1 MEKIL
6 FINACYNYEKSRT
19 LYLAKKIFEKFD
31 IDSNF
36 DFEEVR
42 LKDLHLL
49 PLSEERLKIRFD
61 LANKHLFDMDM
72 LTYSKKI
79 LSADIVVIA
88 APFYD
93 FSYPSILKLFIENV
107 SVPNLM
113 YTYSKDG
120 YEGFARGRKF
130 IYMTTRGSNLPDS
143 EDFGYLSM
151 DRMFKLFGFKES
163 QVIGFG
169 GTDFVEDPYKEIDNM
184 VKNIK
189 NPFKK

>member
-6 FINACYNYEKSRT
+6 FINSCYNYEKSRT
-19 LYLAKKIFEKFD
+19 LYLSNKLFKKFD
-31 IDSNF
+31 IDSKF
-36 DFEEVR
+36 DFEEIR

-49 PLSEERLKIRFD
+49 PLSEEKLKLRFD

-93 FSYPSILKLFIENV
+93 FSYPAILKLFIENI
-107 SVPNLM
+107 SMPNLM
-113 YTYSKDG
+113 YNYTNEG
-120 YEGFARGRKF
+120 YQGYARGRKF
-130 IYMTTRGSNLPDS
+130 IYITTRGANMPDS
-143 EDFGYLSM
+143 EDFGYLNL

-163 QVIGFG
+163 QLIGFG
-169 GTDFVEDPYKEIDNM
+169 GTDFYEDPYKKIDEL
-184 VKNIK
+184 VKTIK
-189 NPFKK
+189 NPF

>member
-49 PLSEERLKIRFD
+49 PLSEERLKLRFD

-163 QVIGFG
+163 QLIGFA
-169 GTDFVEDPYKEIDNM
+169 GTDFYSEPYKEIDNM
-184 VKNIK
+184 VKNLK
-189 NPFKK
+189 NPF

>member
-6 FINACYNYEKSRT
+6 FINSCYNEERSRT
-19 LYLAKKIFEKFD
+19 MYLAKKIFEKFD
-31 IDSNF
+31 IDSKF
-36 DFEEVR
+36 DFEEIKI
-42 LKDLHLL
+42 KDLNLL
-49 PLSEERLKIRFD
+49 PLSEERLKVRFD
-61 LANKHLFDMDM
+61 LTNKKLFDMDM

-79 LSADIVVIA
+79 LSADIVVVA

-113 YTYSKDG
+113 YTYTKDG

-130 IYMTTRGSNLPDS
+130 IYVTTRGSELPDS
-143 EDFGYLSM
+143 EDFGYLNL

-163 QVIGFG
+163 QVISFG
-169 GTDFVEDPYKEIDNM
+169 GTDFYEEPKKKIDELVEK
-184 VKNIK
+184 IK
-189 NPFKK
+189 NPF

>member
-19 LYLAKKIFEKFD
+19 MYLANAIFKKFNIDEK
-31 IDSNF
+31 F
-36 DFEEVR
+36 DFEEVKI
-42 LKDLHLL
+42 KDLHLL
-49 PLSEERLKIRFD
+49 PLTEEKLKLRFD
-61 LANKHLFDMDM
+61 LANKNLFDMDM

-113 YTYSKDG
+113 YTYTKDG
-120 YEGFARGRKF
+120 FEGFARGRKF
-130 IYMTTRGSNLPDS
+130 IYITTRGSNLPDS
-143 EDFGYLSM
+143 EDFGYLNL

-163 QVIGFG
+163 QLIGFA
-169 GTDFVEDPYKEIDNM
+169 GTDFYSEPYKEIDNM
-184 VKNIK
+184 VKNLK
-189 NPFKK
+189 NPF

>member
-6 FINACYNYEKSRT
+6 FINSCYNEARSRT
-19 LYLAKKIFEKFD
+19 LYLAKKLFEKFD
-31 IDSNF
+31 IDSKF
-36 DFEEVR
+36 DFEEVK

-61 LANKHLFDMDM
+61 LANKNLFDMDM

-79 LSADIVVIA
+79 LSADIVVVA

-113 YTYSKDG
+113 YTYTKDG
-120 YEGFARGRKF
+120 FEGFARGRKF
-130 IYMTTRGSNLPDS
+130 IYVTTRGSELPDS
-143 EDFGYLSM
+143 EDFGYLNL

-163 QVIGFG
+163 ELISFS
-169 GTDFVEDPYKEIDNM
+169 GTDFYENPIQKIDEL
-184 VKNIK
+184 VKTIK
-189 NPFKK
+189 NPF

>member
-6 FINACYNYEKSRT
+6 FINSCYNYEKSRT
-19 LYLAKKIFEKFD
+19 LYLTNKLFEKFD
-31 IDSNF
+31 IDSKF
-36 DFEEVR
+36 DFEEIR

-49 PLSEERLKIRFD
+49 PLSEEKLKLRFD

-93 FSYPSILKLFIENV
+93 FSYPSILKLFIENI
-107 SVPNLM
+107 SMPNLM
-113 YTYSKDG
+113 YNYTNEG
-120 YEGFARGRKF
+120 YQGYARGRKF
-130 IYMTTRGSNLPDS
+130 IYITTRGANMPDS
-143 EDFGYLSM
+143 EDFGYLNL

-163 QVIGFG
+163 QLIGFG
-169 GTDFVEDPYKEIDNM
+169 GTDFYEDPYKKIDEL
-184 VKNIK
+184 VKTIK
-189 NPFKK
+189 NPF

>member
-6 FINACYNYEKSRT
+6 FINSCYNYEKSRT
-19 LYLAKKIFEKFD
+19 LYLANKLFEKFD
-31 IDSNF
+31 IDSKF
-36 DFEEVR
+36 DFEEIR

-49 PLSEERLKIRFD
+49 PLSEERLKLRFD

-113 YTYSKDG
+113 YTYTKDG

-130 IYMTTRGSNLPDS
+130 IYITTRGSELPDS
-143 EDFGYLSM
+143 EDFGYLNL

-163 QVIGFG
+163 QLISLG
-169 GTDFVEDPYKEIDNM
+169 GTDFYDDEYKRIDEL
-184 VKNIK
+184 VKTIK
-189 NPFKK
+189 NPF

>member
-6 FINACYNYEKSRT
+6 FINSCYNYERSRT
-19 LYLAKKIFEKFD
+19 LHLANKLFEKFD
-31 IDSNF
+31 IDSRF
-36 DFEEVR
+36 DIEEIK

-49 PLSEERLKIRFD
+49 PLTEERLKLRFN
-61 LANKHLFDMDM
+61 LANKHLFDIDM

-88 APFYD
+88 APYYD

-113 YTYSKDG
+113 YTYTKDG

-130 IYMTTRGSNLPDS
+130 IYITTRGSEIPET
-143 EDFGYLSM
+143 EDFGYLNL
-151 DRMFKLFGFKES
+151 DRMFKLFGFKDS
-163 QVIGFG
+163 QLIGFG
-169 GTDFVEDPYKEIDNM
+169 GTDFKENPYDEIDKY
-184 VKNIK
+184 VSSLKD
-189 NPFKK
+189 PFKA

>member
-19 LYLAKKIFEKFD
+19 LYLANKIFEKFD

-49 PLSEERLKIRFD
+49 PLSEEKLKLRFD

-72 LTYSKKI
+72 LTYSKKV

-93 FSYPSILKLFIENV
+93 YSYPAILKLFIENI

-113 YTYSKDG
+113 YNYTNDG
-120 YEGFARGRKF
+120 YEGYARGRKF
-130 IYMTTRGSNLPDS
+130 IYITTRGANMPES
-143 EDFGYLSM
+143 EDFGFLNL
-151 DRMFKLFGFKES
+151 DRMFKLFGFKNT
-163 QVIGFG
+163 QLIGFG
-169 GTDFVEDPYKEIDNM
+169 GTDFYKEPLKEIDKL
-184 VKNIK
+184 VDSLE
-189 NPFKK
+189 NPFK

>member
-6 FINACYNYEKSRT
+6 FINSCYNEERSRT
-19 LYLAKKIFEKFD
+19 LHLAKKLFEKFD
-31 IDSNF
+31 IDSKF
-36 DFEEVR
+36 DFEEIKI
-42 LKDLHLL
+42 KDLHLL
-49 PLSEERLKIRFD
+49 PLSEDRLKIRFD
-61 LANKHLFDMDM
+61 LANKKLFDMDM

-113 YTYSKDG
+113 YTYTKDG
-120 YEGFARGRKF
+120 FEGFARGRKF
-130 IYMTTRGSNLPDS
+130 IYVTTRGSELPDS
-143 EDFGYLSM
+143 EDFGYLNL

-163 QVIGFG
+163 ELISFG
-169 GTDFVEDPYKEIDNM
+169 GTDFYENPIKMIDELVET
-184 VKNIK
+184 IK
-189 NPFKK
+189 NPF

>member
-6 FINACYNYEKSRT
+6 FINSCYNEEKSRT
-19 LYLAKKIFEKFD
+19 IYLANKLFEKFD
-31 IDSNF
+31 IDSKF
-36 DFEEVR
+36 DFEEIK

-49 PLSEERLKIRFD
+49 PLSEEKLKVRFD
-61 LANKHLFDMDM
+61 LANKKLFDMEM

-79 LSADIVVIA
+79 LSADVVVIA

-107 SVPNLM
+107 SMPNLM
-113 YTYSKDG
+113 YTYTKDG

-130 IYMTTRGSNLPDS
+130 IYITTRGSELPDS
-143 EDFGYLSM
+143 EDFGYLNL

-163 QVIGFG
+163 QLISFG
-169 GTDFVEDPYKEIDNM
+169 GTDFYEDPKNKIDEL
-184 VKNIK
+184 VKTIK
-189 NPFKK
+189 NPF

>member
-19 LYLAKKIFEKFD
+19 LYLAKKVFEKFD

-49 PLSEERLKIRFD
+49 PLSEERLKLRFD

-72 LTYSKKI
+72 LTYSKKV

-184 VKNIK
+184 FKNIK
-189 NPFKK
+189 NQFKK

>member
-6 FINACYNYEKSRT
+6 FINSCYNEERSRT
-19 LYLAKKIFEKFD
+19 MYLAKKIFEKFD
-31 IDSNF
+31 IDSKF
-36 DFEEVR
+36 DFEEIKI
-42 LKDLHLL
+42 KDLNLL
-49 PLSEERLKIRFD
+49 PLSEERLKVRFD
-61 LANKHLFDMDM
+61 LTNKKLFDMDM

-113 YTYSKDG
+113 YTYTKDG

-130 IYMTTRGSNLPDS
+130 IYITTRGSELPDS
-143 EDFGYLSM
+143 EDFGYLNL

-163 QVIGFG
+163 QVISFG
-169 GTDFVEDPYKEIDNM
+169 GTDFYEEPKKMIDELVEK
-184 VKNIK
+184 IK
-189 NPFKK
+189 NPF

>member
-6 FINACYNYEKSRT
+6 FINSCYNEERSRT
-19 LYLAKKIFEKFD
+19 LYLAKKLFEKFD
-31 IDSNF
+31 IDSKF
-36 DFEEVR
+36 DFEEIK

-61 LANKHLFDMDM
+61 LATKNLFDMDM

-113 YTYSKDG
+113 YTYTKDG

-130 IYMTTRGSNLPDS
+130 IYVTTRGSELPDS
-143 EDFGYLSM
+143 EDFGYLNL

-163 QVIGFG
+163 KLISFG
-169 GTDFVEDPYKEIDNM
+169 GTDFYENPIKMIDELVET
-184 VKNIK
+184 IK
-189 NPFKK
+189 NPF

>member
-6 FINACYNYEKSRT
+6 FINACYNYDKSRT
-19 LYLAKKIFEKFD
+19 MYLTNAIFKKFNIDEK
-31 IDSNF
+31 F
-36 DFEEVR
+36 DFEEVK

-49 PLSEERLKIRFD
+49 PLSEEKLKIRFD
-61 LANKHLFDMDM
+61 LTNKHLFDMDM

-113 YTYSKDG
+113 YTYTKDG

-130 IYMTTRGSNLPDS
+130 IYITTRGSELPDS
-143 EDFGYLSM
+143 EDSGYLNL

-163 QVIGFG
+163 QLISFG
-169 GTDFVEDPYKEIDNM
+169 GTDFYSEPYKKIDEM
-184 VKNIK
+184 VKTIK
-189 NPFKK
+189 DPF

>member
-19 LYLAKKIFEKFD
+19 LYLAKKIFEKYD

-49 PLSEERLKIRFD
+49 PLSEEKLKLRFD

-120 YEGFARGRKF
+120 YKGFARGRKF

-163 QVIGFG
+163 QVIAFG
-169 GTDFVEDPYKEIDNM
+169 GTDFVDDPYKEIDNM
-184 VKNIK
+184 VRNIK
-189 NPFKK
+189 NPF

>member
-6 FINACYNYEKSRT
+6 FINSCYNFEKSRT

-36 DFEEVR
+36 DFEEVV
-42 LKDLHLL
+42 LKDMHLL
-49 PLSEERLKIRFD
+49 PLSEEKLNVRFD
-61 LANKHLFDMDM
+61 LANKNLFDMDM
-72 LTYSKKI
+72 LTYSKKL

-107 SVPNLM
+107 SMPNLM
-113 YTYSKDG
+113 YTYTKDG
-120 YEGFARGRKF
+120 FEGFARGRKF
-130 IYMTTRGSNLPDS
+130 IYITTRGSELPDS
-143 EDFGYLSM
+143 EDFGYLNL

-163 QVIGFG
+163 QLIAFG
-169 GTDFVEDPYKEIDNM
+169 GTDFYENPYERIDKLVET
-184 VKNIK
+184 IK
-189 NPFKK
+189 NPF

>member
-19 LYLAKKIFEKFD
+19 LYLANKIFEKFD

-49 PLSEERLKIRFD
+49 PLSEEKLKLRFD

-120 YEGFARGRKF
+120 YKGFARGRKF

-163 QVIGFG
+163 QVIAFG
-169 GTDFVEDPYKEIDNM
+169 GTDFVDDPYKEIDNM

-189 NPFKK
+189 NPF

>member
-6 FINACYNYEKSRT
+6 FINSCFNYEKSRT
-19 LYLAKKIFEKFD
+19 LYLANKIFEKFD

-36 DFEEVR
+36 DFEEIK
-42 LKDLHLL
+42 LKDLHFL
-49 PLSEERLKIRFD
+49 PLSEEKLKIRFD
-61 LANKHLFDMDM
+61 QTNKHLFDMDM

-93 FSYPSILKLFIENV
+93 YSYPSILKLFIENV
-107 SVPNLM
+107 SMPNLM

-120 YEGFARGRKF
+120 YEGYARGRKF
-130 IYMTTRGSNLPDS
+130 IYITTRGAILPDS
-143 EDFGYLSM
+143 EDFGYLNL

-163 QVIGFG
+163 QIISFG
-169 GTDFVEDPYKEIDNM
+169 GTDLCDNEYEQIDKLVNT
-184 VKNIK
+184 IK
-189 NPFKK
+189 NPF